1 MRTKC
6 STFIFA
12 LRILDGHILLKR
24 YNEDYY
30 NGRLKNGAPKTIT
43 HKAYS
48 TNIDVGETSIEGGT
62 ITENVTVLTPISK
75 TTPKIKRKKK
85 LPCCKSHFQF
95 NYLDEGIVLEDKPIS
110 PISEQPLSFNY
121 LTIDTSP
128 TCNCNHI
135 DGIDVLPQLG
145 DHYQTRSPSHRYDS
159 SPRRPGKILRYLPES
174 FV

>member
-1 MRTKC
+1 MD
-6 STFIFA
+6 A
-12 LRILDGHILLKR
+12 
-24 YNEDYY
+24 
-30 NGRLKNGAPKTIT
+30 
-43 HKAYS
+43 
-48 TNIDVGETSIEGGT
+48 ETSFNGD
-62 ITENVTVLTPISK
+62 TENITMVIPAPQVT

-128 TCNCNHI
+128 KCDCNHVE
-135 DGIDVLPQLG
+135 GIDVLPHLG
-145 DHYQTRSPSHRYDS
+145 DQYQTRNPSCLHES
-159 SPRRPGKILRYLPES
+159 SQRRPGKMLRYLPES